1 LNVRTPFFLRQDLC
15 QFWWGSPIISDN
27 DIVAKMTR
35 HTWGYWGMLRLTSQR
50 RQSRRNEYT
59 WIYYISESEYIY
71 IAIFL
76 YYVCS
81 LDYYITVWWFGAF
94 FIFPYIGNNMFPTD
108 FHSLIFQRG
117 RFKPPTRLLLT
128 IINHI
133 ITININHILIVYYQP
148 MVGSNH
154 QAE

>member
-1 LNVRTPFFLRQDLC
+1 LGNWRKRWKITGLSFSQQRYHLNVRTPFFLRQDLC

-81 LDYYITVWWFGAF
+81 LDYYITGWWFGAF
-94 FIFPYIGNNMFPTD
+94 FIFHFIYGMSSFPLTN
-108 FHSLIFQRG
+108 IFQDG
-117 RFKPPTRLLLT
+117 
-128 IINHI
+128 
-133 ITININHILIVYYQP
+133 
-148 MVGSNH
+148 
-154 QAE
+154 